1 MNDHIDRWFYA
12 EVAHMKKEAIQTFTA
27 RVTQASKSELIVI
40 LYEMILNEIKDAR
53 SAYETGDLTLYERE
67 LKRAQKFVNELI
79 VALDFQYQI
88 SYDLSSLYL
97 YVNKLIITAII
108 KKNPVSLDSAE
119 SVLNKLLI
127 GFEGVSKADNSGPMM
142 RNTQQLYAG
151 LTYGKGK
158 LNETY
163 IDPSNRSRGFIA

>member
-1 MNDHIDRWFYA
+1 
-12 EVAHMKKEAIQTFTA
+12 MKKEAIQAFAT

-40 LYEMILNEIKDAR
+40 LYEMILTEIKEAKE
-53 SAYETGDLTLYERE
+53 AYEIGNLVAFDRE
-67 LKRAQKFVNELI
+67 LKKAQKYITELTA
-79 VALDFQYQI
+79 VLDYRYTI
-88 SYDLSSLYL
+88 SYDLVSLYL
-97 YVNKLIITAII
+97 YVSKRIITAII
-108 KKNPVSLDSAE
+108 KRNPVSLDSAE
-119 SVLNKLLI
+119 TVLSKLLT
-127 GFEGVSKADNSGPMM
+127 GFEGVSKKDTSGPMM

>member
-1 MNDHIDRWFYA
+1 
-12 EVAHMKKEAIQTFTA
+12 MKKEAIQAFSA

-40 LYEMILNEIKDAR
+40 LYEMILEEIAEAKV
-53 SAYETGDLTLYERE
+53 AYVAENLAVFDKE
-67 LKRAQKFVNELI
+67 LKKAQKYVNELI
-79 VALDFQYQI
+79 VALDFQYTI
-88 SYDLSSLYL
+88 SYDLVSLYL
-97 YVNKLIITAII
+97 YINKLIITAII
-108 KKNPVSLDSAE
+108 KKNPVSLDSAV
-119 SVLNKLLI
+119 SVLNKLLV

-151 LTYGKGK
+151 LTYGRGK